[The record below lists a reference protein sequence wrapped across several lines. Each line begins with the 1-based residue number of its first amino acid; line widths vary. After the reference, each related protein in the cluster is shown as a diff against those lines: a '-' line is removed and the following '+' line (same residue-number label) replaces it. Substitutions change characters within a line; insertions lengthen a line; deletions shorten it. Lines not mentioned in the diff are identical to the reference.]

1 MLYPFCRGDKKTNDS
16 DSDEE
21 DAEKSRLKS
30 QLEGTVT
37 SAMGVRAHATKYL

>member
-1 MLYPFCRGDKKTNDS
+1 MYSFCRGDKKCNDS

-30 QLEGTVT
+30 QLEGMIT
-37 SAMGVRAHATKYL
+37 SAVV